1 MRFGLGRPWCMHH
14 YAGAPM
20 STYDLEIDDAG
31 AGVVVASLAGEL
43 DLTNAPQLEEGLT
56 AAAEN
61 ASRLVI
67 DINRVVFI
75 DSAALH
81 VLFKLAATR
90 ERDGLVLL
98 MEPNAAISRTLD
110 IVGMEGA
117 VRIVRSLD
125 ELTPEDR

>member
-1 MRFGLGRPWCMHH
+1 MHH

>member
-1 MRFGLGRPWCMHH
+1 MHH

-43 DLTNAPQLEEGLT
+43 DLTNARQLEERLT

-125 ELTPEDR
+125 ELAPEGR